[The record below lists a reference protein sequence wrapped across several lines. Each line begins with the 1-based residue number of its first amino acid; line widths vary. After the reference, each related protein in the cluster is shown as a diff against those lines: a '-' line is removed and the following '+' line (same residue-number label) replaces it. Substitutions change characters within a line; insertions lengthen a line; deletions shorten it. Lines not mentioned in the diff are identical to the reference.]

1 MTTNLLNKLS
11 NWMKKGLSRSQV
23 GTKSRELPGNPR
35 LYTYSQATLKRL
47 WRYAAMI
54 TLLLTLACG
63 EMWGAQGAQNTDK
76 NQNNVK
82 ATTNIPTIQ
91 QPAEASAENLN
102 VNLSGEPS
110 VKLIQEESTNWTAWL
125 AGASI
130 LVDIL
135 ILVLTI
141 VFQQRLKRLETKEI
155 RTQKIQETELK
166 QQALMYEKL
175 VDIDNFL
182 NENEDAWQVP
192 AQEERTPQRIEL
204 EAKLNSAKEFYTK
217 NTLYIKGKIKEIVI
231 NLLDIYEH
239 SREAGNIDI
248 LLRTQELLE
257 QYVDAYH
264 SHKE

>member
-1 MTTNLLNKLS
+1 
-11 NWMKKGLSRSQV
+11 MKKHLFLNQSFGTVGSPNQTGETLSRENRIGLMSYL
-23 GTKSRELPGNPR
+23 RR
-35 LYTYSQATLKRL
+35 TL
-47 WRYAAMI
+47 M
-54 TLLLTLACG
+54 LLFAVLVMSIG
-63 EMWGAQGAQNTDK
+63 QMWGAETNIDK

-91 QPAEASAENLN
+91 QSAEASAENLN

-192 AQEERTPQRIEL
+192 AQGERTPQRIEL

-239 SREAGNIDI
+239 SGEAGNIDI